1 MKTILVIEDD
11 RRLARLVQLNLTAE
25 GYNVVVYH
33 EASEALIYLQDNFPH
48 LLLLDLMLSTIS
60 GWEFLEHLQKVHRLA
75 CIPVVAITALARPE
89 EQQRTLA
96 SGASAYLVKPFG
108 IGQLFDIVSKLLVSV
123 DET

>member
-1 MKTILVIEDD
+1 MKTIMVVEDD

-33 EASEALIYLQDNFPH
+33 EATEALTYLQDNSAD
-48 LLLLDLMLSTIS
+48 LLLLDLMLSTVS
-60 GWEFLEHLQKVHRLA
+60 GWEILDHLQKVERLA
-75 CIPVVAITALARPE
+75 RIPAVAITALARPE

-96 SGASAYLVKPFG
+96 SGARAYLVKPFG
-108 IGQLFDIVSKLLVSV
+108 IRQLSDMVSKLLVSD